1 VAFDRYLQSRERLRP
16 GYMLSHFLSS
26 HDVPGALHQRGGDR
40 ECFRLA
46 AVLQFTAIGLPLV
59 YYGEEVARPG
69 GDWPDNRS
77 DMPWGD
83 RAIRPGAGLPRD
95 ETLRADY
102 RRLIAIRRAHPSL
115 WRGRRESIRA
125 EGDLLVFA
133 RHDDASGDSAIVAVN
148 RGEIAAGF
156 ELPLPPVWSGRTVH
170 DAWRGI
176 PAAVHDGVLA
186 ATVPGRQAA
195 IFVSRGGQP

>member
-1 VAFDRYLQSRERLRP
+1 
-16 GYMLSHFLSS
+16 
-26 HDVPGALHQRGGDR
+26 
-40 ECFRLA
+40 
-46 AVLQFTAIGLPLV
+46 VLQFTAIGLPMV

-77 DMPWGD
+77 DMPRGE

-102 RRLIAIRRAHPSL
+102 RRLIAIRRPHPSL

-125 EGDLLVFA
+125 AGDLLVFA

-148 RGEIAAGF
+148 RGEIAAGLK
-156 ELPLPPVWSGRTVH
+156 LPLPPVWSGRTVH
-170 DAWRGI
+170 DPWRGT
-176 PAAVHDGVLA
+176 PAAVHDSVLT
-186 ATVPGRQAA
+186 ATVPGRQPV
-195 IFVSRGGQP
+195 IVVSRGGQP